1 MTDLTL
7 TLGDATVSVA
17 IHTAIIAG
25 WAGRDRAAV
34 EEHIA
39 ELEAVGVP
47 RPSSVPVF
55 YRVSAARLTTA
66 PEIESTAA
74 SSGEVEAVLLRH
86 DGRLWVG
93 VGSDHTDRE
102 VEAFGVAVSKQMC
115 DKPVAAQLWAFDDVA
130 DHWDDLVIRA
140 WIDDGVLYQEG
151 TLAALLP
158 AGELLDLAEPQLV
171 DGTLMLCGTV
181 PAIGGIRPAG
191 AFTFELADPVR
202 GRAIRAG
209 YAIRDLPLVA

>member
-7 TLGDATVSVA
+7 TLGDATVPVA
-17 IHTAIIAG
+17 VHTAIIAG

-66 PEIESTAA
+66 AEIESTAA

-102 VEAFGVAVSKQMC
+102 VEAYGVAVSKQMC
-115 DKPVAAQLWAFDDVA
+115 DKPVAAKLWAFDDVA
-130 DHWDDLVIRA
+130 DHWDELVIRS
-140 WIDDGVLYQEG
+140 WVDDGVLYQEG
-151 TLAALLP
+151 TLAALVS
-158 AGELLDLAEPQLV
+158 ARELLDLAEPELV

-191 AFTFELADPVR
+191 SFTFELADPVR
-202 GRAIRAG
+202 GRAIRGG
-209 YAIRDLPLVA
+209 YAIRDLPLIA

>member
-7 TLGDATVSVA
+7 TLGDATMPVA
-17 IHTAIIAG
+17 VHTAIIAG

-66 PEIESTAA
+66 AQIESTAA

-102 VEAFGVAVSKQMC
+102 VEAYGVAVSKQMC
-115 DKPVAAQLWAFDDVA
+115 DKPLAAQLWAFDDVA
-130 DHWDDLVIRA
+130 DHWDDLVIRS
-140 WIDDGVLYQEG
+140 WIDDDVLYQEG
-151 TLAALLP
+151 ALAALVS
-158 AGELLDLAEPQLV
+158 ATDLLDLAEPTLI

-181 PAIGGIRPAG
+181 PAIGGIRPA
-191 AFTFELADPVR
+191 ASFTYELADPVR
-202 GRAIRAG
+202 ERSIRAA
-209 YAIRDLPLVA
+209 YAIRELPLVA